1 MKNLLTILEKH
12 PNDSLQERL
21 DKEPLTHRYW
31 FMFST
36 SILLLLLC
44 AIMSW
49 IGFMVKVDK
58 PAQTF
63 SINPKQEQP
72 EQLITLPYPH
82 QSFKNITKWLELA
95 LMNTYS
101 FDFNNYN
108 ERVDLASEYFTSDGY
123 TMYKNALNNA
133 KIQDFIN
140 KKIQVSLV
148 TTREPVLINRGKF
161 GTTEFLRFRAPV
173 SISYFGGAKP
183 IIQNQ
188 IVEILVL
195 RVPAHQSPKG
205 LAIAQYNMGGV

>member
-1 MKNLLTILEKH
+1 MNLKNKIAVLSFSPILII
-12 PNDSLQERL
+12 LIIAI
-21 DKEPLTHRYW
+21 
-31 FMFST
+31 FMFVF
-36 SILLLLLC
+36 L
-44 AIMSW
+44 
-49 IGFMVKVDK
+49 
-58 PAQTF
+58 
-63 SINPKQEQP
+63 N
-72 EQLITLPYPH
+72 
-82 QSFKNITKWLELA
+82 SFI
-95 LMNTYS
+95 
-101 FDFNNYN
+101 
-108 ERVDLASEYFTSDGY
+108 SE
-123 TMYKNALNNA
+123 
-133 KIQDFIN
+133 IIN